1 MDLNFWRRLWDNNEI
16 GFHQSNVNGLLADYF
31 HMLSLP
37 QNSRIFVPLCGK
49 TQDIAWLLS
58 QGHRVV
64 GVELSKLAVEQ
75 LFADLDVVP
84 KISNWGELLCYSAP
98 DLDIFVGD
106 IFVLFGDLLGCVDA
120 TYDRA
125 ALVALPTELRR
136 RYGAHV
142 AAITQSMP
150 QFLICFEY
158 DQAAMQGP
166 PFSIGRKEVLEAYGA
181 YYQIDP
187 IANRAVAGGLKD
199 KCPAQEVVWYLAQG
213 PALK

>member
-1 MDLNFWRRLWDNNEI
+1 MDLNFWRQLWDNNEI

-84 KISNWGELLCYSAP
+84 KISNRGNYYAIVRLILIFLWVIFLCC
-98 DLDIFVGD
+98 LVICLV
-106 IFVLFGDLLGCVDA
+106 VLTRPMIARLWWRCRPSCG
-120 TYDRA
+120 
-125 ALVALPTELRR
+125 
-136 RYGAHV
+136 GAM
-142 AAITQSMP
+142 ARMWRQSP
-150 QFLICFEY
+150 SRCHNF
-158 DQAAMQGP
+158 
-166 PFSIGRKEVLEAYGA
+166 
-181 YYQIDP
+181 
-187 IANRAVAGGLKD
+187 
-199 KCPAQEVVWYLAQG
+199 
-213 PALK
+213 